1 MQHLN
6 HAEGEELVFKGEP
19 PSRRPSHSYGK
30 RLSKEIQGERMDKTL
45 TVEPLPLTAWV
56 GIDVSKE
63 TLDVE
68 CLQEG
73 KRRGRRQVKNS
84 AQGCAELLDWL
95 VKERKVDVC
104 QTQVSL
110 EATGWY
116 SDLISLFLYE
126 QGFRVSVLN
135 PAVLTSYRE
144 VKERR
149 SKTDQQDA
157 SLLAL
162 YGKEQTPRCWHPIAE
177 PIRVLREL
185 LANRDDVQQL
195 INRERNRLASP
206 RLVEITR
213 THVEERLAMGIKQFE
228 EIEKQIKAHIK
239 NHPDLCELAK
249 HLLRIDGIG
258 WVTAVRLIARI
269 GDIARFPKVGA
280 VVSLAGLSITERQSG
295 TSVFGRPHIDRHGYG
310 DLRACL
316 YMGAISLLRA
326 KKKTG
331 YAWAQ
336 RLLDRGK
343 PKKVVIVALMR
354 KLLHIVYGV
363 WKTRTPY
370 DASKAFAA

>member
-1 MQHLN
+1 MN
-6 HAEGEELVFKGEP
+6 
-19 PSRRPSHSYGK
+19 S
-30 RLSKEIQGERMDKTL
+30 TL
-45 TVEPLPLTAWV
+45 TSEAELLTAWV
-56 GIDVSKE
+56 GIDVSQE

-68 CLQEG
+68 VLQEG
-73 KRRGRRQVKNS
+73 KRHGRRRVKNS
-84 AQGCAELLDWL
+84 VQGCAELVDWL
-95 VKERKVDVC
+95 VKERKVEIM

-116 SDLISLFLYE
+116 SDLISTFLYE
-126 QGFRVSVLN
+126 KGFRVSVLN

-162 YGKEQTPRCWHPIAE
+162 YGKEQQPRRWVPVAE
-177 PIRVLREL
+177 NVRVLREL

-195 INRERNRLASP
+195 IRRERNRLASP

-213 THVEERLAMGIKQFE
+213 QQIEERLSMGEKQFE

-239 NHPDLCELAK
+239 NYADLKEIAK
-249 HLLRIDGIG
+249 RLQQIDGVG
-258 WVTAVRLIARI
+258 WLTAARLIARI
-269 GDIARFPKVGA
+269 GDVARFPKVGA
-280 VVSLAGLSITERQSG
+280 LVSLAGLSITEHQSG
-295 TSVFGRPHIDRHGYG
+295 TSVKGRPHIDRHGHS

-326 KKKTG
+326 TKKAG

-336 RLLDRGK
+336 RLLGRGK

-363 WKTRTPY
+363 WKTQTAY
-370 DASKAFAA
+370 DPSKAFAEAA